1 MQNYEPAP
9 NKHQLTGFRSGF
21 RRDDAR
27 THDTAVI
34 VITRNMVLIFERRA
48 CVCVMGRG
56 GGGWGGVE
64 VGSRRVW
71 VFVGV
76 QKKPTDF
83 FAYKKVKN

>member
-1 MQNYEPAP
+1 
-9 NKHQLTGFRSGF
+9 
-21 RRDDAR
+21 
-27 THDTAVI
+27 
-34 VITRNMVLIFERRA
+34 MVLIFERRA

-83 FAYKKVKN
+83 FAYKKVKTENNIQIIINRSSRYGNSIPKFEKISW